1 MPMNID
7 CVFSGGGVKAYSF
20 IGASDILEKQGYK
33 MNRVAGS
40 SAGAIFASLIA
51 AGYSSQE
58 IQKRMQD
65 LHMKKLLDPPAFSR
79 LPLVKWI
86 LFYFQKGLYKG
97 NRLEKWIQEA
107 LANKNIYTFKDLEP
121 DQLKVVVSDIS

>member
-1 MPMNID
+1 
-7 CVFSGGGVKAYSF
+7 AF
-20 IGASDILEKQGYK
+20 IGAYDILEKQGYK
-33 MNRVAGS
+33 VNRVAGS

-58 IQKRMQD
+58 IHELMQD

-79 LPLVKWI
+79 LPLFNWI

-97 NRLEKWIQEA
+97 NRLEKWKQAA
-107 LANKNIYTFKDLEP
+107 LAKKDRYTLKDLDQ
-121 DQLKVVVSDIS
+121 DQLNTIVSDIALGT